1 MSLLTFFSFI
11 IDSIVTS
18 ITPEPNNIMS
28 AASGLNFGL
37 KKSIPHIL
45 GISFGF
51 GVMVYGHTW
60 GNDYNP

>member
-11 IDSIVTS
+11 IYSIVTS
-18 ITPEPNNIMS
+18 ITSGPNNIML

-37 KKSIPHIL
+37 
-45 GISFGF
+45 GF
-51 GVMVYGHTW
+51 GVLVYGHTW

>member
-11 IDSIVTS
+11 IYSIETS
-18 ITPEPNNIMS
+18 ITSGPNNIML

-37 KKSIPHIL
+37 
-45 GISFGF
+45 GIGFGF
-51 GVMVYGHTW
+51 GVLVYGHTW